1 VRGKILARSGRFED
15 GVAMA
20 REAVRLAHTSDD
32 PTAQGNA
39 LADLAEVFMLGG
51 QASEATT
58 ALDAAMARFDSK
70 GNLAAAAEARHRIA
84 KVSAERGEV
93 QPRGI
98 GRIG

>member
-1 VRGKILARSGRFED
+1 
-15 GVAMA
+15 
-20 REAVRLAHTSDD
+20 
-32 PTAQGNA
+32 
-39 LADLAEVFMLGG
+39 MLGS

-84 KVSAERGEV
+84 RVSAERGGV